1 MNKILYIIV
10 LVLALD
16 NYIYS
21 QDLKV
26 GFTTGIG
33 IYSMSGLKT
42 INKEIAQSLPF
53 DTQVVS
59 DFPPYFNY
67 QPTVVMKFAEFSF
80 GLVYTF
86 QSTGSRISGKD
97 YSGEY
102 RFDMK
107 VNSNNPGIYG
117 EINILSKNKYK
128 FSIYSNA
135 GLVFS
140 NLKMNEYFNLQDTVL
155 TDAST
160 KFKALNYYFE
170 PGIKATYSLSPE
182 LSLAVNAGY
191 FVQFGDKGFYEES
204 NKENRLMDPI
214 NQKPVNSDWN
224 GFRLEISVYYT
235 THKKAK

>member
-33 IYSMSGLKT
+33 TYSMSGLKT
-42 INKEIAQSLPF
+42 INKAITESLPF

-59 DFPPYFNY
+59 GFPLYLYY
-67 QPTVVMKFAEFSF
+67 QPKVVMKFADFSF

-107 VNSNNPGIYG
+107 VNSNNPGIYA
-117 EINILSKNKYK
+117 EINILSKNNYK
-128 FSIYSNA
+128 FSIYSN
-135 GLVFS
+135 GGFVFT
-140 NLKMNEYFNLQDTVL
+140 NLKMNEYFNLQDTLL

-170 PGIKATYSLSPE
+170 PGINATYSLSPV
-182 LSLAVNAGY
+182 LSLALNAGY
-191 FVQFGDKGFYEES
+191 FIQFGSKGFYKES
-204 NKENRLMDPI
+204 NKDYILTDPS
-214 NQKPVNSDWN
+214 NQKTINPDWN
-224 GFRLEISVYYT
+224 GIRVGISAYYAF
-235 THKKAK
+235 HKKVK